1 MDPADYIF
9 KPGWLGFAGSTG
21 SVVSTETTNNAVRSP
36 LVVLLNGIN
45 TTDTYR
51 IEVVY
56 SVEYIPTSSFTA
68 WTETVSSPLTTESIR
83 SFSKNIMNEIAPA
96 ISGLIGRKIAGS
108 GSIG

>member
-1 MDPADYIF
+1 M
-9 KPGWLGFAGSTG
+9 AGST
-21 SVVSTETTNNAVRSP
+21 SSIVSTEITNNAVRSP
-36 LVVLLNGIN
+36 LIVLLNGISN
-45 TTDTYR
+45 TDTYR

-56 SVEYIPTSSFTA
+56 SVEYIPTSAFTA
-68 WTETVSSPLTTESIR
+68 WTETTSSPLSTDSIR